1 MIKNKLL
8 YIEHIKDEDQVLPM
22 RRILDKIEKVLV
34 NHSIESTDFLDP
46 YQRKLSYSFLNR
58 FSDISYYEEGGYDE
72 GERKSL
78 IVFPSYLDFEHIE
91 NPIGALR
98 ISGKFKFKEVTH
110 RDYLGSIMGLGI
122 KREKIGDITIHENNC
137 EVILHKDILDYIK
150 FNLKTIGKEPVTI
163 DEISIRNVKKGIEEF
178 KEVIDTV
185 ASLRL
190 DAMISTTYNISRE
203 SSSTYINNNK
213 VKVNWKPTTQP
224 SFEIHEGDVIS
235 LRGYG
240 RFILNKVLGI
250 TKKDRVR
257 VQIRILK

>member
-1 MIKNKLL
+1 MIKNKLS
-8 YIEHIKDEDQVLPM
+8 YIEHITDSEQILPM
-22 RRILDKIEKVLV
+22 RRILDKVEKVLV

-46 YQRKLSYSFLNR
+46 YQRKLSHSFLNR
-58 FSDISYYEEGGYDE
+58 FSDISYYEEGGYEE

-78 IVFPSYLDFEHIE
+78 IIFPSYLEFEHIE
-91 NPIGALR
+91 NPVGALR
-98 ISGKFKFKEVTH
+98 ISGRFKFKEVTH

-122 KREKIGDITIHENNC
+122 KREKIGDISIHENSC

-150 FNLKTIGKEPVTI
+150 YNLEYIGKEPVTI
-163 DEISIRNVKKGIEEF
+163 DEIDLKEVKRGVDDF
-178 KEVIDTV
+178 KELIGTV

-190 DAMISTTYNISRE
+190 DALISTTYNISRE
-203 SSSTYINNNK
+203 SSSTHINNSR

-224 SFEIHEGDVIS
+224 SFEIYEGDVIS

-240 RFILNKVLGI
+240 RFILYRVLGI
-250 TKKDRVR
+250 TKKDRIR